1 MSFIR
6 RRVTKTG
13 VVSTALVE
21 SYRKDGKPRHRII
34 ANLHG
39 AETLE
44 TALGRLAAKRDALRK
59 ERAQWPDS
67 ELEAARWIHKTIFLA
82 ELRGDRY
89 HPEEFV
95 NTITPEEIDRQ
106 YRACGKTLKRVA
118 EIDRELD
125 RIQREGV
132 AIRKHCSATTEA
144 IRKEAAKHAEHLRE
158 AEALKMFDEFRRSGK
173 SVEAF
178 LKGLAR

>member
-44 TALGRLAAKRDALRK
+44 TALGRLAAERDALRK
-59 ERAQWPDS
+59 ERKP
-67 ELEAARWIHKTIFLA
+67 LEEERPHA
-82 ELRGDRY
+82 ERFYEIVTL
-89 HPEEFV
+89 
-95 NTITPEEIDRQ
+95 NTLDGHIYSQDERKEIDRLM
-106 YRACGKTLKRVA
+106 RKRKRLLKRLA
-118 EIDRELD
+118 EIDRELE

-132 AIRKHCSATTEA
+132 AIRKHCSASAEA
-144 IRKEAAKHAEHLRE
+144 IRKEAGKHAEHLRE
-158 AEALKMFDEFRRSGK
+158 AEHLKIYDEFRRSGK

-178 LKGLAR
+178 LKSLAR